1 MGRSI
6 PTMRTRCCR
15 RTSFA
20 ILMAFMLLPFL
31 SLPAALAQSYPTR
44 PIKLIVPYAPG
55 GPGDILGRLMAQK
68 LTDGLGQPVV
78 VDYRPGAGGT
88 IGTEAVARSPAD
100 GYTLL
105 IAANGA
111 LAINVTLLKTLPY
124 DPLRDLTPV
133 IHVATVP
140 LILTVHPSVPARTV
154 GELIALLKAKPNSY
168 AFASAGNGTPQ
179 HLAGELFKSVTGVS
193 MVHVPYKGTVPAV
206 NDLVAGQVP
215 LALENITGVLPH
227 VRSGRLRALAIAAST
242 RSSLLPEVP
251 TMSEAGV
258 PGFEASAWFGIMAP
272 TGTPQAIV
280 DRLNALMAKAL
291 DTPELKQRLAGLG
304 SDPVHGSPDAFG
316 AFIQSE
322 IVKWGKVVKE
332 SGATAE

>member
-193 MVHVPYKGTVPAV
+193 MVHVPYKGTGPAV
-206 NDLVAGQVP
+206 ADLLAGQVD
-215 LALENITGVLPH
+215 LIFVHL
-227 VRSGRLRALAIAAST
+227 AST
-242 RSSLLPEVP
+242 LSHVKAGKLKILATGGATRLPGFPDIPAINEQ
-251 TMSEAGV
+251 V
-258 PGFEASAWFGIMAP
+258 PGFVSETWMGLVAP
-272 TGTPQAIV
+272 PRTSPDMVG
-280 DRLNALMAKAL
+280 
-291 DTPELKQRLAGLG
+291 RLATAVADALRE
-304 SDPVHGSPDAFG
+304 PVAQKRIIDMNIEPVAAGPAQMASVIRQDTERWKAVIEQ
-316 AFIQSE
+316 AK
-322 IVKWGKVVKE
+322 VK
-332 SGATAE
+332 AD